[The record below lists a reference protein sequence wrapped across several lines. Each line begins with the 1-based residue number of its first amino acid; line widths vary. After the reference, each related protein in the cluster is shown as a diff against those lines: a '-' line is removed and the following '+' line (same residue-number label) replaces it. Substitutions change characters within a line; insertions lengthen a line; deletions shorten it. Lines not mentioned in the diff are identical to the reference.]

1 MFEATEAER
10 KIREINLLM
19 DMQIN
24 ILFCRTSEHYFSLYL
39 KRLSWDLLK
48 TKNVSSTHAQNLEG
62 KQSWQSLELY
72 FEGAKKQACNYA
84 ENKQCY
90 RCFSGNLARIY
101 RAAFLMNF
109 FQCIR
114 SKSQWSAHL
123 VVLFNHLILL
133 VTKYILKKPG
143 SLSSRFA

>member
-48 TKNVSSTHAQNLEG
+48 TKNVSSTHAQNFW
-62 KQSWQSLELY
+62 KVS
-72 FEGAKKQACNYA
+72 NH
-84 ENKQCY
+84 
-90 RCFSGNLARIY
+90 GNLWSCT
-101 RAAFLMNF
+101 LKEL
-109 FQCIR
+109 R
-114 SKSQWSAHL
+114 SKLATMLKISSVTDVFLGTWPEFTEQ
-123 VVLFNHLILL
+123 LF
-133 VTKYILKKPG
+133 
-143 SLSSRFA
+143 

>member
-48 TKNVSSTHAQNLEG
+48 TKNVSSTHA
-62 KQSWQSLELY
+62 
-72 FEGAKKQACNYA
+72 
-84 ENKQCY
+84 
-90 RCFSGNLARIY
+90 
-101 RAAFLMNF
+101 
-109 FQCIR
+109 
-114 SKSQWSAHL
+114 
-123 VVLFNHLILL
+123 
-133 VTKYILKKPG
+133 
-143 SLSSRFA
+143 